1 VRFAAIA
8 LDILREARS
17 RRWVLAL
24 AAGTTLLVVL
34 AALGL
39 QLEVVDG
46 ALAASRFFGGRV
58 DHEIR
63 AADVALRPL
72 FEGISYAVFYGG
84 IVLGT
89 LACADFAP
97 ALLAPGRVEHLLS
110 LPVRRAEIVAGVF
123 LGVEALV
130 LCGALYG
137 GAGISLVI
145 WAKTG
150 VLGWAPV
157 ASAVLAAVG
166 FAGVY
171 AAMALAAVLVR
182 SAALSALAGGL
193 VFVAGVVAGFRTEL
207 APLFSPGPIRGAFLV
222 LTAPLPHL
230 STLSGIGPRIAT
242 AAQVQLSSVAALVG
256 GTLTFA
262 LALLAV
268 AIVVFERR
276 DY

>member
-1 VRFAAIA
+1 VKFAAIA
-8 LDILREARS
+8 HDILREARS
-17 RRWVLAL
+17 RRWILAL
-24 AAGTTLLVVL
+24 AAGTTLLIVL

-46 ALAASRFFGGRV
+46 ALAASRFFGGQV
-58 DHEIR
+58 HHEIR

-84 IVLGT
+84 IVVGV

-97 ALLAPGRVEHLLS
+97 TLLAPGRIEHLLS
-110 LPVRRAEIVAGVF
+110 LPIRRAEIVVGVF
-123 LGVEALV
+123 LGVEVLV
-130 LCGALYG
+130 VCGALYG
-137 GAGISLVI
+137 GAGVSLVI
-145 WAKTG
+145 WVKTG
-150 VLGWAPV
+150 VLGWGPV
-157 ASAVLAAVG
+157 ASAALAAVG

-171 AAMALAAVLVR
+171 AAMTLAAVLVR

-193 VFVAGVVAGFRTEL
+193 VFVAGVVAGYRIEL
-207 APLFSPGPIRGAFLV
+207 APLFSPGPTRGAFLV

-230 STLSGIGPRIAT
+230 STLSKVASQIAT
-242 AAQVQLSSVAALVG
+242 AAHVQLAALAALVG

-276 DY
+276 DF

>member
-1 VRFAAIA
+1 VKVAAIA
-8 LDILREARS
+8 QDVLREARS

-72 FEGISYAVFYGG
+72 FEGLSYAVFYGG
-84 IVLGT
+84 IVVGV

-97 ALLAPGRVEHLLS
+97 TLLAPGRIEHLLS
-110 LPVRRAEIVAGVF
+110 LPVRRAEIVAGLF
-123 LGVEALV
+123 LGVEVLV
-130 LCGALYG
+130 VCGALYG
-137 GAGISLVI
+137 GAGVSLVI
-145 WAKTG
+145 WIKTG

-157 ASAVLAAVG
+157 ASAALAAVG

-171 AAMALAAVLVR
+171 AAMTLAAVLVR

-193 VFVAGVVAGFRTEL
+193 VLVAGVVAGYRIEL
-207 APLFSPGPIRGAFLV
+207 APLFSPGPSRGAFLV

-230 STLSGIGPRIAT
+230 STLSRVAAQIAT
-242 AAQVQLSSVAALVG
+242 AAQVQLAALAALIG

-276 DY
+276 DF